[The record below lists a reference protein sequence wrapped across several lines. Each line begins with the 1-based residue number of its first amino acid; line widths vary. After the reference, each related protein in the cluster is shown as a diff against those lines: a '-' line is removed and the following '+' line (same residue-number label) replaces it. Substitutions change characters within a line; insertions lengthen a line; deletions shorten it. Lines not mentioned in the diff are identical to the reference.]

1 MMNTGCEGSST
12 SNYDPV
18 TKIHRRSTRRVVEAK
33 RKARPE
39 LNNYGW
45 NTLGFATSFDLPPI
59 TDTII
64 RLNGSEICL
73 EEFRENYEKPRIPV
87 IITGLTSNW
96 AAHEKWTPERLLKK
110 YRNQKFKCGEDD
122 DGYSVKI
129 KMKYYYDYMRTNDD
143 DSPLYVFDSSFGE
156 RHKTKKL
163 LEDYEIPKFWEDD
176 LFRYAEMKKRPPH
189 RWIVFGPAR
198 SGTAIHIDP
207 LGTSAWNALI
217 HGHKRWVLIPPD
229 APKALVKPMK
239 HEAGKH
245 PDEAVTCLLF
255 LGVRSSSWP
264 KEYPIIECRQ
274 APGKL
279 CFVPAGWWHVVINE
293 SVTVAITQNLCSI
306 ANLHIV
312 WPKTVRGR
320 PKFSKH
326 WFKRIKSERPELI
339 SIMEASEATPQDEN
353 SSSDSSSSSSSS
365 DDSDSDSGND
375 DGVEKRM
382 QVQRKR
388 RHSQTISENKVACAS
403 KLGRSPERKQ

>member
-1 MMNTGCEGSST
+1 MMNTGCEEFIGVPQEESLKQKEKL
-12 SNYDPV
+12 V
-18 TKIHRRSTRRVVEAK
+18 Q
-33 RKARPE
+33 E

-73 EEFRENYEKPRIPV
+73 EEFR
-87 IITGLTSNW
+87 LTSNW

-245 PDEAVTCLLF
+245 PDEAVTWF
-255 LGVRSSSWP
+255 NTVYKRVRSSSWP

-274 APGKL
+274 APGEVM
-279 CFVPAGWWHVVINE
+279 FVPAGWWHVVINE